1 MKKTA
6 FTPANNCD
14 CRLNEYNIN
23 WECVKKGGGGMN
35 TSAYELLAMGMR
47 YVFAGLM
54 LLIVLRALRGAL
66 TDSRRA
72 AKLRRLSPETGI
84 IGEMLV
90 VDGSERARTG
100 MRYPLTL
107 EGSIGSSP
115 SADIRVRHSSIRA
128 RHAVYQMTERGLYV
142 RGHANARIRRN
153 RDPWA
158 SEILLHD
165 GDILRIGGVRL
176 MLVLTEANELPEELE
191 RRIHRRDLTDFGIWD
206 RRSHQNEGTD
216 EDVFDA
222 DELFRSNPASGFSD
236 DMGTEENEATHDDT
250 GYFSTEA
257 GQSIF
262 EPDESDGGFDPVHV
276 PRQRDSAA
284 DHRRYH

>member
-1 MKKTA
+1 
-6 FTPANNCD
+6 
-14 CRLNEYNIN
+14 
-23 WECVKKGGGGMN
+23 MN

-54 LLIVLRALRGAL
+54 VLIVLRALRGAL

-115 SADIRVRHSSIRA
+115 SADIRVRHSSIRP
-128 RHAVYQMTERGLYV
+128 RHAVYQITERGLYV
-142 RGHANARIRRN
+142 RGHAGARIRCN

-158 SEILLHD
+158 DEILLHD

-176 MLVLTEANELPEELE
+176 MLVLTEADELPEELA
-191 RRIHRRDLTDFGIWD
+191 RRIHRRDLPDFGIWD
-206 RRSHQNEGTD
+206 RRSRQSND
-216 EDVFDA
+216 ADDAFDA
-222 DELFRSNPASGFSD
+222 DDLFRSNPASGFSD
-236 DMGTEENEATHDDT
+236 DTDDNEAMRDDT
-250 GYFSTEA
+250 GYFSTED

-262 EPDESDGGFDPVHV
+262 EPDESDGGFDSMHV
-276 PRQRDSAA
+276 SRQRDSAA

>member
-1 MKKTA
+1 
-6 FTPANNCD
+6 
-14 CRLNEYNIN
+14 
-23 WECVKKGGGGMN
+23 MN

-72 AKLRRLSPETGI
+72 TKLRRLSPETGI

-142 RGHANARIRRN
+142 RGHAGARIRCN

-158 SEILLHD
+158 DEILLHD

-176 MLVLTEANELPEELE
+176 MLVLTEADELPEELA
-191 RRIHRRDLTDFGIWD
+191 RRIHRRDLPDFGIRD
-206 RRSHQNEGTD
+206 RRSRQSGDTD
-216 EDVFDA
+216 DAFDA
-222 DELFRSNPASGFSD
+222 DDLFRSNPSSGFLD
-236 DMGTEENEATHDDT
+236 DTDDNEAMRDDT
-250 GYFSTEA
+250 GYFSPEA

-262 EPDESDGGFDPVHV
+262 EPDESDGGFDPMHV
-276 PRQRDSAA
+276 SRQRDSAA

>member
-1 MKKTA
+1 
-6 FTPANNCD
+6 
-14 CRLNEYNIN
+14 
-23 WECVKKGGGGMN
+23 MN

-158 SEILLHD
+158 SEIILHD

-176 MLVLTEANELPEELE
+176 MLVLTEADELPEELE

-250 GYFSTEA
+250 GYFSAEA

>member
-1 MKKTA
+1 
-6 FTPANNCD
+6 
-14 CRLNEYNIN
+14 
-23 WECVKKGGGGMN
+23 MN

-54 LLIVLRALRGAL
+54 VLIVLRALRGAL

-72 AKLRRLSPETGI
+72 TRLRRLSPETGI

-90 VDGSERARTG
+90 VDGSERARSG

-128 RHAVYQMTERGLYV
+128 RHAIYQMTARGLYV

-158 SEILLHD
+158 SEILLQD

-176 MLVLTEANELPEELE
+176 MLVLTEPGDLPEELE
-191 RRIHRRDLTDFGIWD
+191 RRIHRRDLPDFGIWD
-206 RRSHQNEGTD
+206 RRSAAPEI
-216 EDVFDA
+216 DA
-222 DELFRSNPASGFSD
+222 DDLFRSNPASGFID
-236 DMGTEENEATHDDT
+236 DEPDEQNDGEAICDDS
-250 GYFSTEA
+250 GYFPDAA

-262 EPDESDGGFDPVHV
+262 EPDESDGGFDSMRV
-276 PRQRDSAA
+276 PRRQDSFA
-284 DHRRYH
+284 DHRRYN

>member
-1 MKKTA
+1 
-6 FTPANNCD
+6 
-14 CRLNEYNIN
+14 
-23 WECVKKGGGGMN
+23 MN

-54 LLIVLRALRGAL
+54 VLIVLRALRGAL

-72 AKLRRLSPETGI
+72 TRLRRLSPETGI

-90 VDGSERARTG
+90 VDGSERARPG

-107 EGSIGSSP
+107 EGTIGSSP

-128 RHAVYQMTERGLYV
+128 RHAIYQMTARGLYV
-142 RGHANARIRRN
+142 RGHASARIRRN

-158 SEILLHD
+158 SEILLQD

-176 MLVLTEANELPEELE
+176 MLVLTEPGDLPEELE
-191 RRIHRRDLTDFGIWD
+191 RRIHRRDLPDFGIWD
-206 RRSHQNEGTD
+206 RRSPAQDDDRDSATPEI
-216 EDVFDA
+216 DA
-222 DELFRSNPASGFSD
+222 DDLFRSNPASGFMTDETDESND
-236 DMGTEENEATHDDT
+236 GEAMHNDT
-250 GYFSTEA
+250 GYFTQTA

-262 EPDESDGGFDPVHV
+262 EPDESHGRFDSMHV
-276 PRQRDSAA
+276 PKRQDSFA
-284 DHRRYH
+284 DHRRYD

>member
-1 MKKTA
+1 
-6 FTPANNCD
+6 
-14 CRLNEYNIN
+14 
-23 WECVKKGGGGMN
+23 MN

-90 VDGSERARTG
+90 VDGGERARTG

-115 SADIRVRHSSIRA
+115 SADIRVRHSSIRS

-158 SEILLHD
+158 NEILLHD

-176 MLVLTEANELPEELE
+176 MLVLTEADELPEELE

-206 RRSHQNEGTD
+206 RRGWKTD
-216 EDVFDA
+216 GNGDAAAAAFDA
-222 DELFRSNPASGFSD
+222 NDLFRSNPASGFSD
-236 DMGTEENEATHDDT
+236 DTDTEDNEATNDGT
-250 GYFSTEA
+250 GYFSAEA

-262 EPDESDGGFDPVHV
+262 EPDESDGGFDSVHV